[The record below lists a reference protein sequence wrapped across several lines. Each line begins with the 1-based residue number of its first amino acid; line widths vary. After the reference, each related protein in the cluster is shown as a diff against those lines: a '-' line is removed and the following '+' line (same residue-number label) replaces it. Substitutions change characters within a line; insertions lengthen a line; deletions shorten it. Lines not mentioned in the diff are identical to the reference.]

1 MIKHL
6 IYLFWLLYE
15 PIMTTIVLILIII
28 LFYLIKII
36 YEDLFTLR
44 KK

>member
-15 PIMTTIVLILIII
+15 PIMIVIVFTLII
-28 LFYLIKII
+28 LLSYLLKII
-36 YEDLFTLR
+36 YEDLLTLR